1 MKDRNHKP
9 TVNNRELVLS
19 PGRVPETFA
28 VNKEET
34 INIHH
39 SPLRSRGASARRA
52 MDTNRSND
60 KDVTRKASHKRTAS
74 KKKATSSRSKSRPKS
89 SKSKSFVGGA
99 PPVALK
105 KEFHNF
111 KRVMTA
117 TTKAGT
123 KAYKTER
130 Q

>member
-1 MKDRNHKP
+1 MKDRSHKP
-9 TVNNRELVLS
+9 SVNNRELVLS

-39 SPLRSRGASARRA
+39 SPLRSRGASARRG
-52 MDTNRSND
+52 MDTNRSAE
-60 KDVTRKASHKRTAS
+60 KEVARKPSHKRTAS
-74 KKKATSSRSKSRPKS
+74 KKKVTSSRSKSRPKS
-89 SKSKSFVGGA
+89 SKGKSIGGGA
-99 PPVALK
+99 GLK
-105 KEFHNF
+105 KEFQNF

-117 TTKAGT
+117 AGTKAPN

-130 Q
+130 QA